1 MHERLDENNNL
12 KSDLVV
18 EFKNKY
24 NLLLTDIERY
34 KFRQDSSKGFAAKQ
48 NRNSQMILSDL
59 QILNGLLNDNLQRID
74 KFLVNSNPN
83 EYLDLKKIFN
93 NIIKSIIQAINNSRE
108 ALKEARSD
116 YYDFEKKPNKKN
128 SAVNAR
134 IWKKERN
141 NTLSEILSWSIS
153 LVSLRNMAEPKY
165 FKNFDRDYIEAYQ
178 HFIYY
183 LMTRPNYYSY
193 LNAGEQ
199 INETENNK
207 NIKRELK
214 KTKHSK

>member
-1 MHERLDENNNL
+1 MHERLDEKNTLESNL
-12 KSDLVV
+12 VI
-18 EFKNKY
+18 EFKKKY
-24 NLLLTDIERY
+24 NLLLTDIEKYR
-34 KFRQDSSKGFAAKQ
+34 FREDSSKGFATKQ

-59 QILNGLLNDNLQRID
+59 QILNGLLDDNLQRID
-74 KFLVNSNPN
+74 RFLVDSNSN

-93 NIIKSIIQAINNSRE
+93 NVFKRIIQVIDNSRE

-141 NTLSEILSWSIS
+141 NTLSSILSWSIT
-153 LVSLRNMAEPKY
+153 LVSLRDMAEQKY
-165 FKNFDRDYIEAYQ
+165 FKNYDKDYIETYQ
-178 HFIYY
+178 HFIDY

-193 LNAGEQ
+193 LKAEEQ
-199 INETENNK
+199 INETEINK
-207 NIKRELK
+207 NIKRK
-214 KTKHSK
+214 SKHSN

>member
-1 MHERLDENNNL
+1 MHERLDEKNTL
-12 KSDLVV
+12 ESDLVV
-18 EFKNKY
+18 EFKKKY
-24 NLLLTDIERY
+24 NLLLTDIEKYR
-34 KFRQDSSKGFAAKQ
+34 FREDSSKGFATKQ

-59 QILNGLLNDNLQRID
+59 QILNGLLDNNLQRID
-74 KFLVNSNPN
+74 KFLVDSNPN

-93 NIIKSIIQAINNSRE
+93 NVFKRIIQVIDNSRE

-153 LVSLRNMAEPKY
+153 IVSLRDMAEQRY
-165 FKNFDRDYIEAYQ
+165 FKNFDKGYIEAYQ
-178 HFIYY
+178 NFIDY

-193 LNAGEQ
+193 LNAEEQ

-214 KTKHSK
+214 KTKHSN